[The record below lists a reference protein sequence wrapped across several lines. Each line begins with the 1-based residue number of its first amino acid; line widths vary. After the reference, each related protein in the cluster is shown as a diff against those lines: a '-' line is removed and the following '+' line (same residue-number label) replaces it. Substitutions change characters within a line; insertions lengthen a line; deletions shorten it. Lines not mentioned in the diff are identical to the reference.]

1 MSISEKIARE
11 VNRKF
16 FERGGNPAILSGLFD
31 EVIASHFIRSEDIS
45 RIRSEATRIAVKL
58 RLEIL
63 KEARG
68 A

>member
-1 MSISEKIARE
+1 MSISEIIARE
-11 VNRKF
+11 VNRRF
-16 FERGGNPAILSGLFD
+16 FEKGGNPAILSGLFD
-31 EVIASHFIRSEDIS
+31 EVIASHYIKAEDKS
-45 RIRSEATRIAVKL
+45 RVRSEATRIAVKL